1 VCNKCKGNGYY
12 FPDKNSDVVVECKC
26 SGEETV
32 KFKIEIT
39 VEFNDFVIPPNK
51 SQSMINGMQREQVA
65 FAIQDKLADMNPQI
79 HNVYKQRS

>member
-1 VCNKCKGNGYY
+1 MR
-12 FPDKNSDVVVECKC
+12 
-26 SGEETV
+26 V

-51 SQSMINGMQREQVA
+51 SQSMINGMQREQVL
-65 FAIQDKLADMNPQI
+65 FAVQDKLADMNPQI